1 MSKVVDI
8 EKIFADFVKEYLV
21 KNKGKIKPDEI
32 ESRTAELYDSFET
45 TPCAALDGKIPKN
58 YYADEKDLLGLLK
71 KHVEAGIPVNEY
83 LTEEIKKRVDKKT
96 LAAVLTDENE
106 DEEVIETV
114 LDILVESDPENCVNE
129 LIAVLF
135 NKKLCSHAIDD
146 AVDALIPFADEV
158 AEKILKRMK
167 EENRTESYFVEILSH
182 CLVKRDEIKKL
193 ITDGI
198 SAGEKVPEYA
208 NYARIYD
215 DESMLPDLKRILAS
229 LSDYVSY
236 KELKMTIESLGGEA
250 DERDFTYDKDFIAI
264 KAAEAKAAE
273 DERKD

>member
-1 MSKVVDI
+1 MTKVVDI
-8 EKIFADFVKEYLV
+8 NKIFADYVKGYLV

-32 ESRTAELYDSFET
+32 ESRTAELYSAFESE
-45 TPCAALDGKIPKN
+45 PCAALGGKTPKE
-58 YYADEKDLLGLLK
+58 YYADEPDLLGLLK
-71 KHVEAGIPVNEY
+71 RHVKENVEVNEY
-83 LTEEIKKRVDKKT
+83 LIEEIEKRVDKKT
-96 LAAVLTDENE
+96 LAAVLSDETE

-114 LDILVESDPENCVNE
+114 LDILVESDPKSCVNE
-129 LIAVLF
+129 LIDVLF
-135 NKKLCSHAIDD
+135 NKKVCSHAIDD
-146 AVDALIPFADEV
+146 AVEALIPFADEV
-158 AEKILKRMK
+158 ADKLLDRMNA
-167 EENRTESYFVEILSH
+167 ENRFDSYFVEILSH
-182 CLVKRDEIKKL
+182 CVVKRKEIKKL
-193 ITDGI
+193 ILDGL

-250 DERDFTYDKDFIAI
+250 GERDFTYDKDFIAI